1 MIFEK
6 IKKNFTEYFILLI
19 GIVLRLFFSLN
30 ATPTH
35 FQHDVINLP
44 YGHFDYAF
52 HFFRTSSLPT
62 TIEYEFNQ
70 PPLNAI
76 LQSAF
81 MKFVQI
87 FNEVPRSIRVSYDE
101 FMDTLTPAMKTSKNL
116 LKYLLTLYSYN
127 KILTAIYSIITLII
141 IYKIFKILFN
151 YDDEKTNTSG
161 NVESSYIGATNN
173 INISNANS
181 KVGNKINY
189 VNKINID
196 TTKHNKSK
204 NSFIKNKL
212 KLLPLIIISI
222 YPGMIMSATQYGN
235 DALAY
240 MFFFLSIYIFILW
253 FDTHCKVI
261 PNNENKISENEI
273 NENRINENRINESK
287 INENKIHKKSIIY
300 IVMLAL
306 SIGLG
311 MMSKIQ
317 MGFIAFALFP
327 LMLYAF
333 YREKNKKSMML
344 EFIIFAVI
352 VFPLGMWYPIRSK
365 ILFGV
370 PLGFVGEIAKG
381 TRLEIDT
388 NVYSIVDRFLT
399 FPISR
404 LFDSEVG
411 IYHSMVE
418 YNAWIDLIKTST
430 FDEFNFSK
438 CGNEYFNTFIYVLNI
453 IFHITTFIM
462 AVVLLIKNVFHTIN
476 ILNTKRNIRLNDLK
490 LKVSKSIDA
499 KNSNL
504 KSNNYENS
512 NKDALQNIESCA
524 IRKNLILYL
533 GLSLYIIAIFIYV
546 LFNVM
551 HPYSCNTNYRYI
563 LFITFA
569 ESLIVVSSY

>member
-1 MIFEK
+1 MLFNK
-6 IKKNFTEYFILLI
+6 IKKSFLEYFILLV
-19 GIVLRLFFSLN
+19 GILLRLFFSLN
-30 ATPTH
+30 ASPTH

-52 HFFRTSSLPT
+52 HFFRTSSLPP

-70 PPLNAI
+70 PPLNAF
-76 LQSAF
+76 LQSTF
-81 MKFVQI
+81 MKFMKL
-87 FNEVPRSIRVSYDE
+87 FNEVPRSIKVQYDE
-101 FMDTLTPAMKTSKNL
+101 FMSTLSSATLTSRNL
-116 LKYLLTLYSYN
+116 LKYLLNLYSYN
-127 KILTAIYSIITLII
+127 KILTGIYSIITLII

-151 YDDEKTNTSG
+151 YDNEKTFYDG
-161 NVESSYIGATNN
+161 
-173 INISNANS
+173 SNAINKKIVYDVNS
-181 KVGNKINY
+181 SVDDK
-189 VNKINID
+189 VNK
-196 TTKHNKSK
+196 KYNKNK
-204 NSFIKNKL
+204 NSFIKSKL
-212 KLLPLIIISI
+212 KLLPLLIVSI
-222 YPGMIMSATQYGN
+222 YPGIIMNATQYGN

-253 FDTHCKVI
+253 FDTHYKVI
-261 PNNENKISENEI
+261 SSNENKIC
-273 NENRINENRINESK
+273 
-287 INENKIHKKSIIY
+287 ENKVHKKSIIY

-317 MGFIAFALFP
+317 VGFIAFAIAP
-327 LMLYAF
+327 LMLYIF
-333 YREKNKKSMML
+333 FNEKNKKNIII
-344 EFIIFAVI
+344 EFLIFALI

-388 NVYSIVDRFLT
+388 NAYGIVDRFLS

-404 LFDSEVG
+404 LFDKETG
-411 IYHSMVE
+411 IYHNMVE

-438 CGNEYFNTFIYVLNI
+438 SGNEYFNTFIYILNT
-453 IFHITTFIM
+453 IFHITAFIM
-462 AVVLLIKNVFHTIN
+462 AFVLLIKKIIN
-476 ILNTKRNIRLNDLK
+476 SILHINSK
-490 LKVSKSIDA
+490 KV
-499 KNSNL
+499 
-504 KSNNYENS
+504 
-512 NKDALQNIESCA
+512 ALQNIESCVM
-524 IRKNLILYL
+524 RKNLTLYL

-569 ESLIVVSSY
+569 ESLITVSSC

>member
-87 FNEVPRSIRVSYDE
+87 FNDVPKSVRVSYDE
-101 FMDTLTPAMKTSKNL
+101 FMGTLTPAMKTSKNL

-127 KILTAIYSIITLII
+127 KILIAIYSIITLII

-161 NVESSYIGATNN
+161 NVECSYIGATNN

-204 NSFIKNKL
+204 VSFIKNKL

-222 YPGMIMSATQYGN
+222 YPGMIMNATQYGN

-261 PNNENKISENEI
+261 PN
-273 NENRINENRINESK
+273 
-287 INENKIHKKSIIY
+287 NENKIHKKSIIY

-344 EFIIFAVI
+344 EFIVFAVI
-352 VFPLGMWYPIRSK
+352 VFPLSMWYPIRSK

-404 LFDSEVG
+404 LFDSETG

-476 ILNTKRNIRLNDLK
+476 ILNTKKNIRLNDLK
-490 LKVSKSIDA
+490 LKVSKLVDT

-504 KSNNYENS
+504 KSNNYKNS